1 MKLQLASIFLMAG
14 LVWACSQSAQKNQE
28 ETDYELSYY
37 GEKIEQMSVVAA
49 ADIRGKLETVDS
61 VELQVE
67 GIITEVC
74 KKKGCWMKIDIGNGE
89 SLTVRFKDYG
99 FFVPVES
106 QGKIALID
114 GVLKKEINEDH
125 GHNHGH
131 HHDHDHKEGEACHQ
145 DENTSEYTFN
155 FTAKGV
161 ILKEDKI

>member
-14 LVWACSQSAQKNQE
+14 LVWACSQSTKQQE
-28 ETDYELSYY
+28 EDNDYELSFY
-37 GEKIEQMSVVAA
+37 GEKIEQLSVVAA
-49 ADIRGKLETVDS
+49 ADVRGKLETADS

-74 KKKGCWMKIDIGNGE
+74 KKKGCWMKIDMGNGE

-106 QGKIALID
+106 QGKIAVID
-114 GVLKKEINEDH
+114 GVLKKEINEH
-125 GHNHGH
+125 HGH

-145 DENTSEYTFN
+145 DENVSEFVFN